1 VLAFTNLS
9 FMGTQANFV
18 LKVLIFSA
26 GISVLIKYGG
36 PSLPLAATRVNTLI
50 AVVTPAFVLAI
61 TLASRRVIALL
72 GRAKNY
78 QPPD

>member
-1 VLAFTNLS
+1 
-9 FMGTQANFV
+9 MGTQVSFL

-26 GISVLIKYGG
+26 VISVLIKYAG
-36 PSLPLAATRVNTLI
+36 PSLPISATLVNTLI
-50 AVVTPAFVLAI
+50 AVLTPTLVLAI
-61 TLASRRVIALL
+61 ALVSRSIIPLF